1 MIPAAAEAI
10 ASRRVV
16 FRSPLQGV
24 PDEAWDRFARIMS
37 VQAIAGVSPGGG
49 VGSFALRP
57 RRLGEISCHGEPVMV
72 NLHRG
77 RGGAWEGDLSPGC
90 QNLQRN
96 AVQQYQVF
104 VLSTRAYDEEMG
116 RGEISRPPGVTR
128 SGALAVLH
136 CGGRAALSVWPA
148 GAFKTTMG
156 IFERTNNL
164 F

>member
-1 MIPAAAEAI
+1 
-10 ASRRVV
+10 
-16 FRSPLQGV
+16 
-24 PDEAWDRFARIMS
+24 
-37 VQAIAGVSPGGG
+37 
-49 VGSFALRP
+49 
-57 RRLGEISCHGEPVMV
+57 MV